1 MTTTITV
8 NGTGYT
14 ISNDKVQ
21 HIVSLLQAYQAQLN
35 IQQQQQVREIL
46 NNHPNNDGRVLIN
59 G

>member
-14 ISNDKVQ
+14 ISNEKVY

-35 IQQQQQVREIL
+35 IQQQQVREIL

>member
-35 IQQQQQVREIL
+35 IQQQQVREIL